1 MGFDFKHP
9 EIPECTR
16 KPLLRPSDK
25 PMFAESVTP
34 TRFVWPL
41 PSASKGPIRAE
52 AYRKTKDR
60 NAPVVDSFG
69 TPQLAGDAR
78 DERMKRD

>member
-1 MGFDFKHP
+1 MMGFDFKNP

-16 KPLLRPSDK
+16 KPLLRPSDA

-34 TRFVWPL
+34 TRFVLPL
-41 PSASKGPIRAE
+41 PSAAKGPIRAE

-60 NAPVVDSFG
+60 NANALDPKG
-69 TPQLAGDAR
+69 TPHQASAFSPRR
-78 DERMKRD
+78 D